1 MNAHNL
7 YTIRI
12 WACEKYAVYMLYE
25 IPHKHAHAYFV
36 NLCSFKHSRELI
48 AETQNCRNAEN

>member
-36 NLCSFKHSRELI
+36 NLCSFKPINTLMK
-48 AETQNCRNAEN
+48 AYK